1 MTKTTLSAK
10 KLSIVAILIGG
21 IIITVLVAILLNSNQ
36 QVQTGSKNGKIG
48 GNFTLTSDTGP
59 VSLTDYND
67 KVVVVY
73 FGFTSC
79 KMVCPT
85 SMKIISDSLNQL
97 SPINM
102 ASVQAILITTDPER
116 DSAKKLAQFTST
128 YHPNIIGLTGSSAEL
143 NQVAEQFSASFEQT
157 ESKESDE
164 DYGFYHS
171 SRYYVIDRNGNLRDA
186 MRHSTTANELTARIE
201 TLL

>member
-1 MTKTTLSAK
+1 MTETIASAK
-10 KLSIVAILIGG
+10 KLSVIAILIGG
-21 IIITVLVAILLNSNQ
+21 SIIMLLVAILLNSNQ
-36 QVQTGSKNGKIG
+36 QTQTGNRKVG
-48 GNFTLTSDTGP
+48 GNFTLTSAAGP
-59 VSLTDYND
+59 ISLADYNG
-67 KVVVVY
+67 KEAVVY
-73 FGFTSC
+73 FGFASC

-97 SPINM
+97 SPMNM

-116 DSAKKLAQFTST
+116 DSAEKLAEFTSS
-128 YHPNIIGLTGSSAEL
+128 YHPNIIGLTGSSDEL
-143 NQVAEQFSASFEQT
+143 NQVAEKYSASFEQT
-157 ESKESDE
+157 ESKESDD

-186 MRHSTTANELTARIE
+186 MRHSTSANELTARIE